1 MVSWGWRGK
10 SMDLLHFWLKNV
22 PFCEIFKTLYFFAR
36 RIFLMRFFFKLYSSP
51 RAVDC
56 AWFWVEISGPGYH
69 PVEMKVPKGVGVIFW
84 KNTIFAKIK
93 RSKWPGT
100 TAAAGCSLLINPK
113 LIRLWDVSAP
123 PEWKHTTLV
132 PARGCEDYNYVDVSW
147 YDWINP
153 YPWDTPLRE
162 FFISDLGFWPIWVG
176 GLRIPLCSTS
186 YSGGGVLEDMG
197 W

>member
-1 MVSWGWRGK
+1 M
-10 SMDLLHFWLKNV
+10 
-22 PFCEIFKTLYFFAR
+22 
-36 RIFLMRFFFKLYSSP
+36 
-51 RAVDC
+51 
-56 AWFWVEISGPGYH
+56 
-69 PVEMKVPKGVGVIFW
+69 
-84 KNTIFAKIK
+84 
-93 RSKWPGT
+93 PGT

-176 GLRIPLCSTS
+176 GLRILPLFHIIFWGRGSRGYGLIAFVKVYVLISVTAVPHR
-186 YSGGGVLEDMG
+186 SGAIGISGNFSKTQLSLKSKILFYY
-197 W
+197 WKSIKN

>member
-1 MVSWGWRGK
+1 MSLFAKFSKR
-10 SMDLLHFWLKNV
+10 S
-22 PFCEIFKTLYFFAR
+22 IFFAR
-36 RIFLMRFFFKLYSSP
+36 RIFLMRFFLKLYSSP

-69 PVEMKVPKGVGVIFW
+69 PVEMKVPKGVGVIF
-84 KNTIFAKIK
+84 NRRRRQLLTDQSQTHKI
-93 RSKWPGT
+93 
-100 TAAAGCSLLINPK
+100 
-113 LIRLWDVSAP
+113 IRWDVSAP